1 MRDNVNDFSITDKS
15 NKFVFK
21 ITTTTTTN
29 SFNVFFTFLLEFVKE
44 KIIPDT
50 F

>member
-1 MRDNVNDFSITDKS
+1 MRDNVNDCSITDKP

-21 ITTTTTTN
+21 IIIIIK

-44 KIIPDT
+44 QINPDT

>member
-21 ITTTTTTN
+21 ITT

>member
-21 ITTTTTTN
+21 ITTTTK